1 MVFFVV
7 LAIIAIVGFSLVYS
21 SSISSGPSQE
31 ANKDVSEL
39 VSGSRADAVEKFNT
53 QFCGLNSHPNSSSL
67 VIEYPLPALCEMPL
81 AIGVDSQDQN
91 IWYVSTKNGT
101 LGRYD
106 LGNNTFEEE
115 YKIPSW
121 PARENPTMSSQVWD
135 LDIDNKGD
143 IWFTDETQN
152 ALWRFSNDTRSFEM
166 FTVPEKP
173 EAFGTTYPVSM
184 EIDDNGSN
192 IYFVGIRSPSIWI
205 GNISQMRNGT
215 AEGIERI
222 GIPLD
227 SFKGIDPDL
236 VSTGSIVLD
245 KDNDRLYVSL
255 LAFNTKGEILGY
267 DLKNKTFTSYEMP
280 DDITSPVGLTLDL
293 NDNLWVTDHG
303 TSIFYRLDPTSGDI
317 TKFTTSTVSP
327 RTLGQSTTVN
337 AAYTLPYWIKTG
349 ENGTIWFN
357 QHTGNKMSSFN
368 LNNMTLTEYWI
379 PSQNKLWGPCQNSV
393 NPCGISNALQFDV
406 NKNNEVWFSEW
417 SENKLGRVL
426 TERVLPISISV
437 LPNNITLQR
446 GGNEEIRINV
456 TSNTNTNLTADMLAA
471 GSFTTTGN
479 LGNLSGL
486 FSENSVR
493 LDPGQTK
500 QISLII
506 TPTQELES
514 GNYTLMVGAET
525 SDASVLRAVQIRIQ
539 NELEESVALICW
551 VLLIQIFNLR
561 SNITTLRLVAHVYV
575 DLIKGHGMN
584 TCVEGQYSSHYL
596 N

>member
-1 MVFFVV
+1 MVVFVV
-7 LAIIAIVGFSLVYS
+7 LAIIAIVGISLVYS

-31 ANKDVSEL
+31 GNEEVSEL
-39 VSGSRADAVEKFNT
+39 VSGSRADAVEKFNA
-53 QFCGLNSHPNSSSL
+53 QFCGLNSHPNSSYL
-67 VIEYPLPALCEMPL
+67 VIEYLLPAPCEMPL
-81 AIGVDSQDQN
+81 GIGVDSQNQN

-101 LGRYD
+101 LGRFD
-106 LGNNTFEEE
+106 MNTNTFGEE

-121 PARENPTMSSQVWD
+121 PARGNPTMSSQVWD
-135 LDIDNKGD
+135 LDIDNKGN
-143 IWFTDETQN
+143 IWFTDERLN
-152 ALWRFSNDTRSFEM
+152 AIWRFSNDTRSFEM

-184 EIDDNGSN
+184 EIDNNGSN

-236 VSTGSIVLD
+236 VSTGSVVLD
-245 KDNDRLYVSL
+245 EDNDRLFVSL
-255 LAFNTKGEILGY
+255 LAFNTKGQILGY
-267 DLKNKTFTSYEMP
+267 DLKNNTFTAYEMP

-303 TSIFYRLDPTSGDI
+303 TSIFFRLDPASGDI

-327 RTLGQSTTVN
+327 RTLGQSTTLD

-357 QHTGNKMSSFN
+357 QHTGNKISSFDPNN
-368 LNNMTLTEYWI
+368 LTLIEYWI
-379 PSQNKLWGPCQNSV
+379 PSQNKLWGPCRDAASQ
-393 NPCGISNALQFDV
+393 CGISNALQLDV
-406 NKNNEVWFSEW
+406 DKNNEVWFSEW
-417 SENKLGRVL
+417 SENKIGRVL
-426 TERVLPISISV
+426 TDKVLPLSVSV
-437 LPNNITLQR
+437 LPNNFTLQR
-446 GGNEEIRINV
+446 GGNEEVRINV
-456 TSNTNTNLTADMLAA
+456 TSNRNTTLTADMLAA

-493 LDPGQTK
+493 LEPGQTK
-500 QISLII
+500 QISLIV
-506 TPTQELES
+506 TPTQQQQA
-514 GNYTLMVGAET
+514 GNYTLMLGAET
-525 SDASVLRAVQIRIQ
+525 SDASVLRAIQ
-539 NELEESVALICW
+539 VTIP
-551 VLLIQIFNLR
+551 
-561 SNITTLRLVAHVYV
+561 
-575 DLIKGHGMN
+575 K
-584 TCVEGQYSSHYL
+584 
-596 N
+596 

>member
-1 MVFFVV
+1 MVRW
-7 LAIIAIVGFSLVYS
+7 
-21 SSISSGPSQE
+21 E
-31 ANKDVSEL
+31 
-39 VSGSRADAVEKFNT
+39 
-53 QFCGLNSHPNSSSL
+53 
-67 VIEYPLPALCEMPL
+67 
-81 AIGVDSQDQN
+81 
-91 IWYVSTKNGT
+91 GT
-101 LGRYD
+101 N

-357 QHTGNKMSSFN
+357 QHTGNKISSFN
-368 LNNMTLTEYWI
+368 PNNLTLTEYWI
-379 PSQNKLWGPCQNSV
+379 PSQNKLWGPCRDSV
-393 NPCGISNALQFDV
+393 NQCGISNALQFDV
-406 NKNNEVWFSEW
+406 DNHNEVWFSEW

-525 SDASVLRAVQIRIQ
+525 SDVSVLRAVQIRMQ
-539 NELEESVALICW
+539 
-551 VLLIQIFNLR
+551 
-561 SNITTLRLVAHVYV
+561 
-575 DLIKGHGMN
+575 
-584 TCVEGQYSSHYL
+584 
-596 N
+596 

>member
-1 MVFFVV
+1 MVVFVV
-7 LAIIAIVGFSLVYS
+7 LAIIAIVGISLVYS
-21 SSISSGPSQE
+21 SNISSGPSQE

-39 VSGSRADAVEKFNT
+39 VSGSKADAVEKFNA
-53 QFCGLNSHPNSSSL
+53 QFCGLNSHPNSSYL

-81 AIGVDSQDQN
+81 AIGVDSQNQN
-91 IWYVSTKNGT
+91 IWYISTKNGT

-106 LGNNTFEEE
+106 EITNTFGEE

-135 LDIDNKGD
+135 LDIDNKGN
-143 IWFTDETQN
+143 IWFTDEKQN
-152 ALWRFSNDTRSFEM
+152 ALWRFSNETGSFEM
-166 FTVPEKP
+166 FMVPEKS

-184 EIDDNGSN
+184 EIDKNGSN

-245 KDNDRLYVSL
+245 EDNDRLFISL
-255 LAFNTKGEILGY
+255 LAFNTKGQILGY
-267 DLKNKTFTSYEMP
+267 DLKNNTFTSYEMP

-303 TSIFYRLDPTSGDI
+303 TSIFYRLDPASGDI

-327 RTLGQSTTVN
+327 RTLGQSKAIA

-368 LNNMTLTEYWI
+368 PNNMTLTEYWI
-379 PSQNKLWGPCQNSV
+379 PSQNKLWGPCQDEVSQ
-393 NPCGISNALQFDV
+393 CGISNALQFDV
-406 NKNNEVWFSEW
+406 GKNNEVWFSEW
-417 SENKLGRVL
+417 SENKIGRVL
-426 TERVLPISISV
+426 TDRLLPISISV
-437 LPNNITLQR
+437 LPNNFTLQR
-446 GGNEEIRINV
+446 GGNEEVRINV
-456 TSNTNTNLTADMLAA
+456 TSNSNASLTADMLAA

-479 LGNLSGL
+479 LGNVSGL

-493 LDPGQTK
+493 LQPGQTK

-506 TPTQELES
+506 APTLEVES

-525 SDASVLRAVQIRIQ
+525 SDASVLRAVQ
-539 NELEESVALICW
+539 V
-551 VLLIQIFNLR
+551 
-561 SNITTLRLVAHVYV
+561 NIP
-575 DLIKGHGMN
+575 K
-584 TCVEGQYSSHYL
+584 
-596 N
+596 

>member
-1 MVFFVV
+1 LAEKRGNKSKQFGKKKIVIFVV

-21 SSISSGPSQE
+21 SSITSGPSQ
-31 ANKDVSEL
+31 KGKDDVSEL
-39 VSGSRADAVEKFNT
+39 VSGSRTDAVEKFNT

-357 QHTGNKMSSFN
+357 QHTGNKISSFN
-368 LNNMTLTEYWI
+368 PNNLTLTEYWI
-379 PSQNKLWGPCQNSV
+379 PSQNKLWGPCRDSV
-393 NPCGISNALQFDV
+393 NQCGISNALQFDV
-406 NKNNEVWFSEW
+406 DNHNEVWFSEW

-456 TSNTNTNLTADMLAA
+456 TSNTNTSLTADMLAA

-525 SDASVLRAVQIRIQ
+525 SDVSVLRAVQIRMQ
-539 NELEESVALICW
+539 
-551 VLLIQIFNLR
+551 
-561 SNITTLRLVAHVYV
+561 
-575 DLIKGHGMN
+575 
-584 TCVEGQYSSHYL
+584 
-596 N
+596 

>member
-1 MVFFVV
+1 MVVFVV
-7 LAIIAIVGFSLVYS
+7 LAIIAIVGISLVYS

-31 ANKDVSEL
+31 GNEDVSEL
-39 VSGSRADAVEKFNT
+39 VSGSRADAVEKFNA
-53 QFCGLNSHPNSSSL
+53 QFCGLNSHPNSSYL
-67 VIEYPLPALCEMPL
+67 VIEYLLPAPCEMPL
-81 AIGVDSQDQN
+81 GIGVDSQNQN

-101 LGRYD
+101 LGRFD
-106 LGNNTFEEE
+106 TNTNTFGEE

-121 PARENPTMSSQVWD
+121 PARGNPTMSSQVWD
-135 LDIDNKGD
+135 LDIDNKGN
-143 IWFTDETQN
+143 IWFTDERLN
-152 ALWRFSNDTRSFEM
+152 AIWRFSNDTRSFEM

-184 EIDDNGSN
+184 EIDNNGSN

-236 VSTGSIVLD
+236 VSTGSVVLD
-245 KDNDRLYVSL
+245 EDNDRLFVSL
-255 LAFNTKGEILGY
+255 LAFNTKGQILGY
-267 DLKNKTFTSYEMP
+267 DLKNNTFTAYEMP

-303 TSIFYRLDPTSGDI
+303 TSIFFRLDPASGDI

-327 RTLGQSTTVN
+327 RTLGQSTTLD

-357 QHTGNKMSSFN
+357 QHTGNKISSFDPNN
-368 LNNMTLTEYWI
+368 LTLIEYWI
-379 PSQNKLWGPCQNSV
+379 PSQNKLWGPCRDAASQ
-393 NPCGISNALQFDV
+393 CGISNALQLDV
-406 NKNNEVWFSEW
+406 DKNNEVWFSEW
-417 SENKLGRVL
+417 SENKIGRVL
-426 TERVLPISISV
+426 TDKVLPLSVSV
-437 LPNNITLQR
+437 LPNNFTLQR
-446 GGNEEIRINV
+446 GGNEEVRINV
-456 TSNTNTNLTADMLAA
+456 TSNRNTTLTADMLAA

-493 LDPGQTK
+493 LEPGQTK
-500 QISLII
+500 QISLIV
-506 TPTQELES
+506 TPTQQQQA
-514 GNYTLMVGAET
+514 GNYTLMLGAET
-525 SDASVLRAVQIRIQ
+525 SDASVLRAIQ
-539 NELEESVALICW
+539 VTIP
-551 VLLIQIFNLR
+551 
-561 SNITTLRLVAHVYV
+561 
-575 DLIKGHGMN
+575 K
-584 TCVEGQYSSHYL
+584 
-596 N
+596 

>member
-1 MVFFVV
+1 MAEKRGNKSKQFGKKKIVISVV

-21 SSISSGPSQE
+21 SSITSGPSQKG
-31 ANKDVSEL
+31 NDDVSEL

-357 QHTGNKMSSFN
+357 QHTGNKISSFN
-368 LNNMTLTEYWI
+368 PNNLTLTEYWI
-379 PSQNKLWGPCQNSV
+379 PSQNKLWGPCRDSV
-393 NPCGISNALQFDV
+393 NQCGISNALQFDV
-406 NKNNEVWFSEW
+406 DNHNEVWFSEW

-456 TSNTNTNLTADMLAA
+456 TSNTNTNFTADMLAA

-525 SDASVLRAVQIRIQ
+525 SDVSVLRAVQIRMQ
-539 NELEESVALICW
+539 
-551 VLLIQIFNLR
+551 
-561 SNITTLRLVAHVYV
+561 
-575 DLIKGHGMN
+575 
-584 TCVEGQYSSHYL
+584 
-596 N
+596 

>member
-1 MVFFVV
+1 MVVFVV
-7 LAIIAIVGFSLVYS
+7 LAIIAIVGISLVYS

-31 ANKDVSEL
+31 ANEDVSEL
-39 VSGSRADAVEKFNT
+39 VSGSRADAVEKFNA
-53 QFCGLNSHPNSSSL
+53 QFCGLNSHPNSSYL
-67 VIEYPLPALCEMPL
+67 VIEYPLPAPCEMPL
-81 AIGVDSQDQN
+81 GIGVDSQNQN

-106 LGNNTFEEE
+106 MNTNTFGEE

-121 PARENPTMSSQVWD
+121 PARGNPTMSSQVWD
-135 LDIDNKGD
+135 LDIDNKGN
-143 IWFTDETQN
+143 IWFTDERLN
-152 ALWRFSNDTRSFEM
+152 AIWRFSNDTRSFEM

-184 EIDDNGSN
+184 EIDNNGSN

-236 VSTGSIVLD
+236 VSTGSVVLD
-245 KDNDRLYVSL
+245 EDNDRLFVSL
-255 LAFNTKGEILGY
+255 LAFNTKGQILGY
-267 DLKNKTFTSYEMP
+267 DLKNNTFTAYEMP

-303 TSIFYRLDPTSGDI
+303 TSIFFRLDPASGDI

-327 RTLGQSTTVN
+327 RTLGQSTTLD

-357 QHTGNKMSSFN
+357 QHTGNKISSFDPNN
-368 LNNMTLTEYWI
+368 LTLIEYWI
-379 PSQNKLWGPCQNSV
+379 PSQNKLWGPCRDASSQ
-393 NPCGISNALQFDV
+393 CGISNALQLDV
-406 NKNNEVWFSEW
+406 DKNNEVWFSEW
-417 SENKLGRVL
+417 SENKIGRVL
-426 TERVLPISISV
+426 TDKVLPLSVSV
-437 LPNNITLQR
+437 LPNNFTLQR
-446 GGNEEIRINV
+446 GGNEEVRINV
-456 TSNTNTNLTADMLAA
+456 TSNRNTTLTADMLAA

-493 LDPGQTK
+493 LEPGQTK
-500 QISLII
+500 QISLIV
-506 TPTQELES
+506 TPTQQQQA
-514 GNYTLMVGAET
+514 GNYTLMLGAET
-525 SDASVLRAVQIRIQ
+525 SDASVLRAIQ
-539 NELEESVALICW
+539 VTIP
-551 VLLIQIFNLR
+551 
-561 SNITTLRLVAHVYV
+561 
-575 DLIKGHGMN
+575 K
-584 TCVEGQYSSHYL
+584 
-596 N
+596 

>member
-1 MVFFVV
+1 MAEKRGNKSKQFGKKKIVISVV

-21 SSISSGPSQE
+21 SSITSGPSQKG
-31 ANKDVSEL
+31 NDDVSEL

-81 AIGVDSQDQN
+81 AIGIDSQDQN

-106 LGNNTFEEE
+106 LGNSTFEEE

-245 KDNDRLYVSL
+245 KDNDKLYVSL

-357 QHTGNKMSSFN
+357 QHTGNKISSFN
-368 LNNMTLTEYWI
+368 PNNLTLTEYWI
-379 PSQNKLWGPCQNSV
+379 PSQNKLWGPCRDSV
-393 NPCGISNALQFDV
+393 NQCGISNALQFDV
-406 NKNNEVWFSEW
+406 DNHNEVWFSEW

-456 TSNTNTNLTADMLAA
+456 TSNTNTSLTADMLAA

-525 SDASVLRAVQIRIQ
+525 SDVSVLRAVQIRMQ
-539 NELEESVALICW
+539 
-551 VLLIQIFNLR
+551 
-561 SNITTLRLVAHVYV
+561 
-575 DLIKGHGMN
+575 
-584 TCVEGQYSSHYL
+584 
-596 N
+596 

>member
-1 MVFFVV
+1 LSEKRGNKSKHFQKKKMVVFVV
-7 LAIIAIVGFSLVYS
+7 LAIIAIVGISLVYS

-31 ANKDVSEL
+31 GNEDVSEL
-39 VSGSRADAVEKFNT
+39 VSGSRADAVEKFNA
-53 QFCGLNSHPNSSSL
+53 QFCGLNSHPNSSYL
-67 VIEYPLPALCEMPL
+67 VIEYLLPAPCEMPL
-81 AIGVDSQDQN
+81 GIGVDSQNQN

-101 LGRYD
+101 LGRFD
-106 LGNNTFEEE
+106 MNTNTFGEE

-121 PARENPTMSSQVWD
+121 PARGNPTMSSQVWD
-135 LDIDNKGD
+135 LDIDNKEN
-143 IWFTDETQN
+143 IWFTDERLN
-152 ALWRFSNDTRSFEM
+152 AIWRFSNDTRSFEM

-184 EIDDNGSN
+184 EIDNNGSN

-236 VSTGSIVLD
+236 VSTGSVVLD
-245 KDNDRLYVSL
+245 EDNDRLFVSL
-255 LAFNTKGEILGY
+255 LAFNTKGQILGY
-267 DLKNKTFTSYEMP
+267 DLKNNTFTAYEMP

-303 TSIFYRLDPTSGDI
+303 TSIFFRLDPASGDI

-327 RTLGQSTTVN
+327 RTLGQSTTLD

-357 QHTGNKMSSFN
+357 QHTGNKISSFDPNN
-368 LNNMTLTEYWI
+368 LTLIEYWI
-379 PSQNKLWGPCQNSV
+379 PSQNKLWGPCRDAASQ
-393 NPCGISNALQFDV
+393 CGISNALQLDV
-406 NKNNEVWFSEW
+406 DKNNEVWFSEW
-417 SENKLGRVL
+417 SENKIGRVL
-426 TERVLPISISV
+426 TDKVLPLSVSV
-437 LPNNITLQR
+437 LPNNFTLQR
-446 GGNEEIRINV
+446 GGNEEVRINV
-456 TSNTNTNLTADMLAA
+456 TSNRNTTLTADMLAA

-493 LDPGQTK
+493 LEPGQTK
-500 QISLII
+500 QISLIV
-506 TPTQELES
+506 TPTQQQQA
-514 GNYTLMVGAET
+514 GNYTLMLGAET
-525 SDASVLRAVQIRIQ
+525 SDASVLRAIQ
-539 NELEESVALICW
+539 VTIP
-551 VLLIQIFNLR
+551 
-561 SNITTLRLVAHVYV
+561 
-575 DLIKGHGMN
+575 K
-584 TCVEGQYSSHYL
+584 
-596 N
+596 

>member
-1 MVFFVV
+1 MVVFVV
-7 LAIIAIVGFSLVYS
+7 LAIIAIVGISLVYS

-31 ANKDVSEL
+31 GNEDVSEL
-39 VSGSRADAVEKFNT
+39 VSGSRADAVEKFNA
-53 QFCGLNSHPNSSSL
+53 QFCGLNSHPNSSYL
-67 VIEYPLPALCEMPL
+67 VIEYLLPAPCEMPL
-81 AIGVDSQDQN
+81 GIGVDSHNQN

-101 LGRYD
+101 LGRFD
-106 LGNNTFEEE
+106 MNTNTFGEE

-121 PARENPTMSSQVWD
+121 PARGNPTMSSQVWD
-135 LDIDNKGD
+135 LDIDNKGN
-143 IWFTDETQN
+143 IWFTDERLN
-152 ALWRFSNDTRSFEM
+152 AIWRFSNDTRSFEM

-184 EIDDNGSN
+184 EIDNNGSN

-236 VSTGSIVLD
+236 VSTGSVVLD
-245 KDNDRLYVSL
+245 EDNDRLFVSL
-255 LAFNTKGEILGY
+255 LAFNTKGQILGY
-267 DLKNKTFTSYEMP
+267 DLKNNTFTAYEMP

-303 TSIFYRLDPTSGDI
+303 TSIFFRLDPASGDI

-327 RTLGQSTTVN
+327 RTLGQSTTLD

-357 QHTGNKMSSFN
+357 QHTGNKISSFDPNN
-368 LNNMTLTEYWI
+368 LTLIEYWI
-379 PSQNKLWGPCQNSV
+379 PSQNKLWGPCRDAASQ
-393 NPCGISNALQFDV
+393 CGISNALQLDV
-406 NKNNEVWFSEW
+406 DKNNEVWFSEW
-417 SENKLGRVL
+417 SENKIGRVL
-426 TERVLPISISV
+426 TDKVLPLSVSV
-437 LPNNITLQR
+437 LPNYFTLQR
-446 GGNEEIRINV
+446 GGNEEVRINV
-456 TSNTNTNLTADMLAA
+456 TSNRNTTLTADMLAA

-493 LDPGQTK
+493 LEPGQTK
-500 QISLII
+500 QISLIV
-506 TPTQELES
+506 TPTQQQQA
-514 GNYTLMVGAET
+514 GNYTLMLGAET
-525 SDASVLRAVQIRIQ
+525 SDASVLRAIQ
-539 NELEESVALICW
+539 VTIP
-551 VLLIQIFNLR
+551 
-561 SNITTLRLVAHVYV
+561 
-575 DLIKGHGMN
+575 K
-584 TCVEGQYSSHYL
+584 
-596 N
+596 

>member
-1 MVFFVV
+1 LSEKRGNKSKHFQKKKMVVFVV
-7 LAIIAIVGFSLVYS
+7 LAIIAIVGISLVYS

-31 ANKDVSEL
+31 GNEEVSEL
-39 VSGSRADAVEKFNT
+39 VSGSRADAVEKFNA
-53 QFCGLNSHPNSSSL
+53 QFCGLNSHPNSSYL
-67 VIEYPLPALCEMPL
+67 VIEYLLPAPCEMPL
-81 AIGVDSQDQN
+81 GIGVDSQNQN

-101 LGRYD
+101 LGRFD
-106 LGNNTFEEE
+106 MNTNTFGEE

-121 PARENPTMSSQVWD
+121 PARGNPTMSSQVWD
-135 LDIDNKGD
+135 LDIDNKEN
-143 IWFTDETQN
+143 IWFTDERLN
-152 ALWRFSNDTRSFEM
+152 AIWRFSNETRSFEM

-184 EIDDNGSN
+184 EIDNNGSN

-236 VSTGSIVLD
+236 VSTGSVVLD
-245 KDNDRLYVSL
+245 EDNDRLFVSL
-255 LAFNTKGEILGY
+255 LAFNTKGQILGY
-267 DLKNKTFTSYEMP
+267 DLKNNTFTAYEMP

-303 TSIFYRLDPTSGDI
+303 TSIFFRLDPASGDI

-327 RTLGQSTTVN
+327 RTLGQSTTLD

-357 QHTGNKMSSFN
+357 QHTGNKISSFDPNN
-368 LNNMTLTEYWI
+368 LTLIEYWI
-379 PSQNKLWGPCQNSV
+379 PSQNKLWGPCRDAASQ
-393 NPCGISNALQFDV
+393 CGISNALQLDV
-406 NKNNEVWFSEW
+406 DKNNEVWFSEW
-417 SENKLGRVL
+417 SENKIGRVL
-426 TERVLPISISV
+426 TDKVLPLSVSV
-437 LPNNITLQR
+437 LPNNFTLQR
-446 GGNEEIRINV
+446 GGNEEVRINV
-456 TSNTNTNLTADMLAA
+456 TSNRNTTLTADMLAA

-493 LDPGQTK
+493 LEPGQTK
-500 QISLII
+500 QISLIV
-506 TPTQELES
+506 TPTQQQQA
-514 GNYTLMVGAET
+514 GNYTLMLGAET
-525 SDASVLRAVQIRIQ
+525 SDASVLRAIQ
-539 NELEESVALICW
+539 VTIP
-551 VLLIQIFNLR
+551 
-561 SNITTLRLVAHVYV
+561 
-575 DLIKGHGMN
+575 K
-584 TCVEGQYSSHYL
+584 
-596 N
+596 

>member
-1 MVFFVV
+1 MVVFVV
-7 LAIIAIVGFSLVYS
+7 LAIIAIVGISLVYS

-31 ANKDVSEL
+31 GNKDVSEL
-39 VSGSRADAVEKFNT
+39 VSGSRADAVEKFNA
-53 QFCGLNSHPNSSSL
+53 QFCGLNSHPNSSYL

-81 AIGVDSQDQN
+81 GIGVDSQNQN

-106 LGNNTFEEE
+106 INTNKFGDE

-135 LDIDNKGD
+135 LDIDNKGN
-143 IWFTDETQN
+143 IWFTDEILN
-152 ALWRFSNDTRSFEM
+152 AIWRFSNDTRSFEI
-166 FTVPEKP
+166 FTIPEKP

-184 EIDDNGSN
+184 EIDNNGSN

-236 VSTGSIVLD
+236 VSTGSVVLD
-245 KDNDRLYVSL
+245 EDNDRLFVSL
-255 LAFNTKGEILGY
+255 LAFNTKGQILGY
-267 DLKNKTFTSYEMP
+267 DLKNNSFTSYEMP
-280 DDITSPVGLTLDL
+280 DDITSPVGLALDL
-293 NDNLWVTDHG
+293 NDSLWVTDHG
-303 TSIFYRLDPTSGDI
+303 TSIFFRLDPASGDI

-327 RTLGQSTTVN
+327 RTLGQSTTIDV
-337 AAYTLPYWIKTG
+337 AYTLPYWIKTG

-368 LNNMTLTEYWI
+368 PNNLTLIEYWI
-379 PSQNKLWGPCQNSV
+379 PSQNKLWGPCRDDVSQ
-393 NPCGISNALQFDV
+393 CGISNALQFDV
-406 NKNNEVWFSEW
+406 DKNNEVWFSEW
-417 SENKLGRVL
+417 SENKIGRVL
-426 TERVLPISISV
+426 TDRVLPISVSV
-437 LPNNITLQR
+437 LPHNFTLQR
-446 GGNEEIRINV
+446 GGNEEVRINV
-456 TSNTNTNLTADMLAA
+456 TSNRNTTLTADMLAA

-493 LDPGQTK
+493 LEPGQTK
-500 QISLII
+500 QVSLIV
-506 TPTQELES
+506 TPTQELEA

-525 SDASVLRAVQIRIQ
+525 SDASVLRAIQ
-539 NELEESVALICW
+539 VSIP
-551 VLLIQIFNLR
+551 
-561 SNITTLRLVAHVYV
+561 
-575 DLIKGHGMN
+575 K
-584 TCVEGQYSSHYL
+584 
-596 N
+596 

>member
-1 MVFFVV
+1 MAEKRGNKSKQFGKKKIVIFVV
-7 LAIIAIVGFSLVYS
+7 LAIIAIVAFSLVYS
-21 SSISSGPSQE
+21 SSITSGPSQKG
-31 ANKDVSEL
+31 NDDVSEL

-357 QHTGNKMSSFN
+357 QHTGNKISSFN
-368 LNNMTLTEYWI
+368 PNNLTLTEYWI
-379 PSQNKLWGPCQNSV
+379 PSQNKLWGPCRDSV
-393 NPCGISNALQFDV
+393 NQCGISNALQFDV
-406 NKNNEVWFSEW
+406 DNHNEVWFSEW

-525 SDASVLRAVQIRIQ
+525 SDVSVLRAVQIRMQ
-539 NELEESVALICW
+539 
-551 VLLIQIFNLR
+551 
-561 SNITTLRLVAHVYV
+561 
-575 DLIKGHGMN
+575 
-584 TCVEGQYSSHYL
+584 
-596 N
+596 

>member
-1 MVFFVV
+1 MAEKRGNKSKQFGKKKIVIFVV

-21 SSISSGPSQE
+21 SSITSGPSQKG
-31 ANKDVSEL
+31 NDDVSEL

-357 QHTGNKMSSFN
+357 QHTGNKISSFN
-368 LNNMTLTEYWI
+368 PNNLTLTEYWI
-379 PSQNKLWGPCQNSV
+379 PSQNKLWGPCRDSV
-393 NPCGISNALQFDV
+393 NQCGISNALQFDV
-406 NKNNEVWFSEW
+406 DNHNEVWFSEW

-456 TSNTNTNLTADMLAA
+456 TSNTNTNFTADMLAA

-525 SDASVLRAVQIRIQ
+525 SDVSVLRAVQIRMQ
-539 NELEESVALICW
+539 
-551 VLLIQIFNLR
+551 
-561 SNITTLRLVAHVYV
+561 
-575 DLIKGHGMN
+575 
-584 TCVEGQYSSHYL
+584 
-596 N
+596 